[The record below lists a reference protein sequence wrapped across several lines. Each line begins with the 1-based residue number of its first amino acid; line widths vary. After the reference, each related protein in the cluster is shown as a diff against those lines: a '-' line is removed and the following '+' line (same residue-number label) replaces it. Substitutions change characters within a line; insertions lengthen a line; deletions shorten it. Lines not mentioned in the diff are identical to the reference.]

1 MNLSTDKPAHVHPHT
16 FAVAAVSRRVSLAKS
31 LGDCLADDA
40 KHASF
45 DGAPVSQI
53 RAVTPIG

>member
-1 MNLSTDKPAHVHPHT
+1 VPDATLWR
-16 FAVAAVSRRVSLAKS
+16 FVSRRMSLAKS

-40 KHASF
+40 KHAFF

-53 RAVTPIG
+53 RVATPIE